1 MVTPADGIDN
11 VSKNDSVYN
20 KVFPYAGTPHNGRNH
35 MHHSALAV
43 VTEDRFLNIS
53 TRGPVE
59 TGDSVLIGGVI
70 IGGNASKQVI
80 FRALGPSLADDGVD
94 NVLADPTIEIYQGG
108 TLIASNDNWRDT
120 QEAEII
126 ATGLAPQNDLES
138 AVVLTVSPG
147 AYTMIVRGKNGTTGN
162 ALVEGYDLDQ

>member
-1 MVTPADGIDN
+1 
-11 VSKNDSVYN
+11 
-20 KVFPYAGTPHNGRNH
+20 
-35 MHHSALAV
+35 
-43 VTEDRFLNIS
+43 
-53 TRGPVE
+53 RGPVE

-80 FRALGPSLADDGVD
+80 FRAMGPSLADEGVD
-94 NVLADPTIEIYQGG
+94 DVLADPTLEIYQGD

-147 AYTMIVRGKNGTTGN
+147 AYTMIVRGKDGTTGN
-162 ALVEGYDLDQ
+162 GLVEGYDLDQ